1 MADHGSRQI
10 GHELRETASRNTHL
24 REYLQR
30 FKQFTGEF
38 PEFIDEP
45 EDEWEADKPNVL
57 YPVGG
62 PIYCHVYGDL
72 GKDTKYYTIEPELS
86 GPEAAVFDQ
95 VRERILEKSVN
106 KPAPE
111 QEAEYDDR
119 IEELLE
125 ETVRINDDDEG
136 GVFQRMRTLPQN
148 LGTLVR
154 NFDASSVAD
163 RMVSDERGQMSMDTG
178 DLSGKQVRA
187 GARRVATA
195 PKQAARQFRA
205 AAPLVRDALEEAFG
219 FGRIPVTQ
227 STYENI
233 RYQLNRDIVGF
244 GPLEPVM
251 RDPYNE
257 DIHVIGP
264 SHCYV
269 DHGTFGMLETTVD
282 FGTPDEFD
290 GWLRN
295 MGERIGDPVS
305 DSDPIVD
312 STLPDG
318 SRVNIIYSDDVSLK
332 GPSLTIRQG
341 DEVPLSVGQIT
352 NWGTLSPELAAYLWL
367 CLENEQTVF
376 VVGETASGKTT
387 TLNAIMSFIPRDS
400 KIYTAEDTAEVLP
413 PHDTW
418 QQLLTREGQ
427 GENSADVD
435 MFDLVAAAL
444 RSRPDY
450 IIVGEVRGEEG
461 RMAFQAAQTG
471 HPVMLTFHASDIV
484 SMIQRFTGEPINVP
498 ETFMDNAD
506 VALFQ
511 NRVKQGDDVL
521 RRVTSVQEIEGY
533 SKEMGGVVTRQAFY
547 WDPVEDEIVFQG
559 RNNSYVLE
567 EQIAT
572 LLGYADT
579 REIYD
584 ELDFRADI
592 IERIIQEDLTGYHEF
607 NETIESFQRDGIEG
621 LPFTI
626 TRGF

>member
-1 MADHGSRQI
+1 MTDHGRPKPSD
-10 GHELRETASRNTHL
+10 ELRQVASRRPHL
-24 REYLQR
+24 MDHLKK
-30 FKQFTGEF
+30 FKQITGEF
-38 PEFIDEP
+38 PTFIE
-45 EDEWEADKPNVL
+45 EADDEYESHRPNVL

-62 PIYCHVYGDL
+62 PIFCHIYGDI
-72 GKDTKYYTIEPELS
+72 GQDMKYYAIEPELDD
-86 GPEAAVFDQ
+86 EEKVVFEN
-95 VRERILEKSVN
+95 VRNRLLEKSVT
-106 KPAPE
+106 KPAPQSE
-111 QEAEYDDR
+111 TEYDDR
-119 IEELLE
+119 IEELLQ
-125 ETVRINDDDEG
+125 ETTVIKSG
-136 GVFQRMRTLPQN
+136 
-148 LGTLVR
+148 
-154 NFDASSVAD
+154 A
-163 RMVSDERGQMSMDTG
+163 SDESGV
-178 DLSGKQVRA
+178 LSRFSSLTNIGKV
-187 GARRVATA
+187 
-195 PKQAARQFRA
+195 
-205 AAPLVRDALEEAFG
+205 E
-219 FGRIPVTQ
+219 VTEQ
-227 STYENI
+227 TYEDI
-233 RYQLNRDIVGF
+233 LYRLNRDIVGL

-251 RDPYNE
+251 RDPANE

-264 SHCYV
+264 HECHV
-269 DHGTFGMLETTVD
+269 DHSVYGMLATTVD
-282 FGTPDEFD
+282 FGEPEEYDQ
-290 GWLRN
+290 WLKN

-318 SRVNIIYSDDVSLK
+318 SRLNLIYSDDVSVK

-341 DEVPLSVGQIT
+341 DDVPLSIFQIT
-352 NWGTLSPELAAYLWL
+352 KWGTLSPELSAYLWL

-387 TLNAIMSFIPRDS
+387 TLNSIMAFIPRDA

-418 QQLLTREGQ
+418 QKLLTRESEDEG
-427 GENSADVD
+427 SSVD

-484 SMIQRFTGEPINVP
+484 SMIQRFTGDPINIP

-511 NRVKQGDDVL
+511 NRVKQGDQVL

-533 SKEMGGVVTRQAFY
+533 SKEMDGVVTRQAFY

-559 RNNSYVLE
+559 MNNSYVLE

-572 LLGYADT
+572 LLGYEDT
-579 REIYD
+579 RDIYD
-584 ELDFRADI
+584 DLQFRADVI
-592 IERIIQEDLTGYHEF
+592 RRAIQEGILGYHEV
-607 NETIESFQRDGIEG
+607 NELIQDFQRDGVEG
-621 LPFTI
+621 LPFDI
-626 TRGF
+626 HRER

>member
-1 MADHGSRQI
+1 MADHGTREL
-10 GHELRETASRNTHL
+10 GHELREAASREPHL

-38 PEFIDEP
+38 PEYIEEP
-45 EDEWEADKPNVL
+45 SGEWEAEKPNVI
-57 YPVGG
+57 YNVGG
-62 PIYCHVYGDL
+62 PIYCHIYGDV
-72 GKDTKYYTIEPELS
+72 GKDTKYHTIEPELS
-86 GPEAAVFDQ
+86 GPEQVVFDT
-95 VRERILEKSVN
+95 VRDRILEKSV
-106 KPAPE
+106 KHPAPE
-111 QEAEYDDR
+111 EESEYTDR

-125 ETVRINDDDEG
+125 ETVQIGEAKGSILSR
-136 GVFQRMRTLPQN
+136 VKSMAP
-148 LGTLVR
+148 
-154 NFDASSVAD
+154 D
-163 RMVSDERGQMSMDTG
+163 RFKGDSRGQISLDVDVEANFPTEMM
-178 DLSGKQVRA
+178 GKAKQTAGRPGRA
-187 GARRVATA
+187 
-195 PKQAARQFRA
+195 
-205 AAPLVRDALEEAFG
+205 VRDAVERAVG
-219 FGRIPVTQ
+219 YGQIPVSET
-227 STYENI
+227 TYKTM
-233 RYQLNRDIVGF
+233 RYQLNRDIVGL

-251 RDPYNE
+251 RDTYNE

-264 SHCYV
+264 SQTYV
-269 DHGTFGMLETTVD
+269 DHGTYGLLPTTVD
-282 FGTPDEFD
+282 FGEPEEFD
-290 GWLRN
+290 NWLRN
-295 MGERIGDPVS
+295 IGERMGDPVS

-318 SRVNIIYSDDVSLK
+318 SRINIIYSSDVSLK

-341 DEVPLSVGQIT
+341 DDVPLSVGQIT
-352 NWGTLSPELAAYLWL
+352 KWGTLSPELAAYLWL

-387 TLNAIMSFIPRDS
+387 TLNSIMTFIPRDS

-450 IIVGEVRGEEG
+450 IVVGEVRGEEG

-484 SMIQRFTGEPINVP
+484 SMIQRFTGDPINVP

-521 RRVTSVQEIEGY
+521 RRVTSVQEIEGF

-572 LLGYADT
+572 LLGYEDT

-584 ELDFRADI
+584 EMDFRAEI
-592 IERIIQEDLTGYHEF
+592 IERIIQEDLIEYHDF
-607 NETIESFQRDGIEG
+607 NDVISAFQRDGVEG
-621 LPFTI
+621 LPFTMA
-626 TRGF
+626 RRDL

>member
-1 MADHGSRQI
+1 MR
-10 GHELRETASRNTHL
+10 RPHL
-24 REYLQR
+24 RDYLKR

-38 PEFIDEP
+38 PRLIDEP
-45 EDEWEADKPNVL
+45 ADEWETDKPNVI

-62 PIYCHVYGDL
+62 PIYCHVYGDV
-72 GKDTKYYTIEPELS
+72 GQDTEYYAVEPELS
-86 GPEAAVFDQ
+86 GTEQELFGK
-95 VRERILEKSVN
+95 VRSQILEKSVK
-106 KPAPE
+106 KPAPQNE
-111 QEAEYDDR
+111 GEYDDR
-119 IEELLE
+119 IEELLDD
-125 ETVRINDDDEG
+125 TVLVNDAGNGNGGGSGIDLRNLSADQILDWIKNVSYNDFKHGVRTFSTDDI
-136 GVFQRMRTLPQN
+136 VRVVKDFTN
-148 LGTLVR
+148 VGTYE
-154 NFDASSVAD
+154 
-163 RMVSDERGQMSMDTG
+163 VSEQ
-178 DLSGKQVRA
+178 
-187 GARRVATA
+187 
-195 PKQAARQFRA
+195 
-205 AAPLVRDALEEAFG
+205 
-219 FGRIPVTQ
+219 
-227 STYENI
+227 TYENI
-233 RYQLNRDIVGF
+233 RYRLNRDIVGF
-244 GPLEPVM
+244 GPLEPIM
-251 RDPYNE
+251 RDPANE

-264 SHCYV
+264 HETYV
-269 DHGTFGMLETTVD
+269 DHGTFGMLGTSVD
-282 FGTPDEFD
+282 FGSPEQFD
-290 GWLRN
+290 NWLRN

-318 SRVNIIYSDDVSLK
+318 SRINIIYSDDVSLK

-341 DEVPLSVGQIT
+341 EGTPLSVAQIT
-352 NWGTLSPELAAYLWL
+352 KWGTLSPKLAAYLWL

-387 TLNAIMSFIPRDS
+387 TLNCIMSFIPRDS

-418 QQLLTREGQ
+418 QQLLTREGG
-427 GENSADVD
+427 GEGSSDVD

-484 SMIQRFTGEPINVP
+484 SMIQRFTGDPINVP

-533 SKEMGGVVTRQAFY
+533 SQDMGGVVTRQSFY

-559 RNNSYVLE
+559 MNNSYVLE

-572 LLGYADT
+572 LLGYENT
-579 REIYD
+579 RDIYD
-584 ELDFRADI
+584 ELDFRAELFERM
-592 IERIIQEDLTGYHEF
+592 IEENILGYHEV
-607 NETIESFQRDGIEG
+607 NETIEAFQRDGVDG
-621 LPFTI
+621 LPFDI
-626 TRGF
+626 HRSFD

>member
-1 MADHGSRQI
+1 MTEHGTAQI
-10 GHELRETASRNTHL
+10 QDDLREVAMRRPHL
-24 REYLQR
+24 RDYLKR

-38 PEFIDEP
+38 PRLIDEP
-45 EDEWEADKPNVL
+45 GDEWEADKPNVI

-62 PIYCHVYGDL
+62 PIYCHIYGDV
-72 GKDTKYYTIEPELS
+72 GQDTEYYAVEPELS
-86 GPEAAVFDQ
+86 GTEQELFGQ
-95 VRERILEKSVN
+95 VRSQILEKSVN
-106 KPAPE
+106 KPAP
-111 QEAEYDDR
+111 QDEAEYDDR
-119 IEELLE
+119 IEELLDD
-125 ETVRINDDDEG
+125 TVLVNDGDAG
-136 GVFQRMRTLPQN
+136 GRNLQN
-148 LGTLVR
+148 LSPQQILDWVKNVSYNDFKADVSKFSTDDIVRVVKDFTNIGTYE
-154 NFDASSVAD
+154 
-163 RMVSDERGQMSMDTG
+163 VS
-178 DLSGKQVRA
+178 
-187 GARRVATA
+187 
-195 PKQAARQFRA
+195 
-205 AAPLVRDALEEAFG
+205 EE
-219 FGRIPVTQ
+219 
-227 STYENI
+227 TYENI
-233 RYQLNRDIVGF
+233 RYRLNRDIVGF
-244 GPLEPVM
+244 GPLEPIM
-251 RDPYNE
+251 RDPANE

-264 SHCYV
+264 HETYV
-269 DHGTFGMLETTVD
+269 DHGTFGMLGTSVD
-282 FGTPDEFD
+282 FGSPEQFD
-290 GWLRN
+290 NWLRN

-318 SRVNIIYSDDVSLK
+318 SRINIIYSDDVSLK

-341 DEVPLSVGQIT
+341 EDTPLSVAQIT
-352 NWGTLSPELAAYLWL
+352 KWGTLSPKLAAYLWL

-387 TLNAIMSFIPRDS
+387 TLNCIMSFIPRDS

-418 QQLLTREGQ
+418 QQLLTREGG
-427 GENSADVD
+427 GEDSSDVD

-484 SMIQRFTGEPINVP
+484 SMIQRFTGDPINIP

-533 SKEMGGVVTRQAFY
+533 SKEMGGVVTRQSFY

-559 RNNSYVLE
+559 MNNSYVLE

-572 LLGYADT
+572 LLGYENT
-579 REIYD
+579 RDIYN
-584 ELDFRADI
+584 ELDFRAEI
-592 IERIIQEDLTGYHEF
+592 FERMIEENVLGYHEV
-607 NETIESFQRDGIEG
+607 NEAIEAFQRDGVEG
-621 LPFTI
+621 LPFDI
-626 TRGF
+626 HRSFD

>member
-1 MADHGSRQI
+1 MTDQGTPKPSDELKQMAMR
-10 GHELRETASRNTHL
+10 RPHL
-24 REYLQR
+24 REHLMK
-30 FKQFTGEF
+30 FKQITGEF
-38 PEFIDEP
+38 PLLVDSPDDYETRR
-45 EDEWEADKPNVL
+45 PNVL

-62 PIYCHVYGDL
+62 PIFCHVHGDVGQKL
-72 GKDTKYYTIEPELS
+72 KYYTVEPTLS
-86 GPEAAVFDQ
+86 DAEAV
-95 VRERILEKSVN
+95 ILEKVKRKLLSMSGHHS
-106 KPAPE
+106 APE
-111 QEAEYDDR
+111 DESGYDDL

-125 ETVRINDDDEG
+125 DATYISDGETNFYDRVKQ
-136 GVFQRMRTLPQN
+136 FWN
-148 LGTLVR
+148 LGKIE
-154 NFDASSVAD
+154 
-163 RMVSDERGQMSMDTG
+163 VSRE
-178 DLSGKQVRA
+178 
-187 GARRVATA
+187 
-195 PKQAARQFRA
+195 
-205 AAPLVRDALEEAFG
+205 
-219 FGRIPVTQ
+219 
-227 STYENI
+227 TYNAI
-233 RYQLNRDIVGF
+233 RYRLNRDIVGF

-251 RDPYNE
+251 RDTQNE

-264 SHCYV
+264 HECHV
-269 DHGTFGMLETTVD
+269 DHGTFGMMPTTVD
-282 FGTPDEFD
+282 FGSLEEFD
-290 GWLRN
+290 SWLRN

-318 SRVNIIYSDDVSLK
+318 SRINIIYSDDISIK
-332 GPSLTIRQG
+332 GPSLTIRQSE
-341 DEVPLSVGQIT
+341 DVPLSVNQIT
-352 NWGTLSPELAAYLWL
+352 NWNTLSPELAAYLWL

-387 TLNAIMSFIPRDS
+387 TLNAILSYIPRDA

-418 QQLLTREGQ
+418 QQLMTREGET
-427 GENSADVD
+427 GSEVD

-484 SMIQRFTGEPINVP
+484 SMIQRFTGDPINVP

-511 NRVKQGDDVL
+511 NRVKQGDKVL

-533 SKEMGGVVTRQAFY
+533 SKEMDGVVTREVFT
-547 WDPVEDEIVFQG
+547 WDPVEDDIVFQG
-559 RNNSYVLE
+559 MNNSYVLE

-579 REIYD
+579 RDIYD
-584 ELDFRADI
+584 QLSYRAEV
-592 IERIIQEDLTGYHEF
+592 IERMIQEGVLGYHEV
-607 NETIESFQRDGIEG
+607 NETIDAFQRDGVEG
-621 LPFTI
+621 LPFSMRPSPI
-626 TRGF
+626 TGE

>member
-1 MADHGSRQI
+1 MTEHGTAQI
-10 GHELRETASRNTHL
+10 QDDLREVAMRRPHL
-24 REYLQR
+24 RDYLKR

-38 PEFIDEP
+38 PRLIDEP
-45 EDEWEADKPNVL
+45 SDEWEADKPNVI

-62 PIYCHVYGDL
+62 PIYCHIYGDV
-72 GKDTKYYTIEPELS
+72 GQDTEYYAVEPDLS
-86 GPEAAVFDQ
+86 GTEQELFGN
-95 VRERILEKSVN
+95 VRSQILERSVN
-106 KPAPE
+106 KPAPANE
-111 QEAEYDDR
+111 SEYDDR
-119 IEELLE
+119 IEELLD
-125 ETVRINDDDEG
+125 ETVAINDGDG
-136 GVFQRMRTLPQN
+136 GAGRSVTNLSPQEILQWIKEVSYNDFKQGVRSFSTEDVVRTVKELTN
-148 LGTLVR
+148 IGTYE
-154 NFDASSVAD
+154 
-163 RMVSDERGQMSMDTG
+163 VSEQ
-178 DLSGKQVRA
+178 
-187 GARRVATA
+187 
-195 PKQAARQFRA
+195 
-205 AAPLVRDALEEAFG
+205 
-219 FGRIPVTQ
+219 
-227 STYENI
+227 TYENI
-233 RYQLNRDIVGF
+233 RYRLNRDIVGF
-244 GPLEPVM
+244 GPLEPIM
-251 RDPYNE
+251 RDPANE

-264 SHCYV
+264 HETYV
-269 DHGTFGMLETTVD
+269 DHGTFGMLGTSVD
-282 FGTPDEFD
+282 FGTPEQFD
-290 GWLRN
+290 NWLRN

-318 SRVNIIYSDDVSLK
+318 SRINIIYSDDVSLK

-341 DEVPLSVGQIT
+341 EGTPLSVAQIT
-352 NWGTLSPELAAYLWL
+352 KWGTLSPKLAAYLWL

-387 TLNAIMSFIPRDS
+387 TLNCIMSFIPRDS

-418 QQLLTREGQ
+418 QQLLTREGG
-427 GENSADVD
+427 GEDSSDVD

-484 SMIQRFTGEPINVP
+484 SMIQRFTGDPINIP

-559 RNNSYVLE
+559 MNNSFVLE

-572 LLGYADT
+572 LLGYENT
-579 REIYD
+579 RDIYN
-584 ELDFRADI
+584 ELDFRAELFERM
-592 IERIIQEDLTGYHEF
+592 IEENILGYHEV
-607 NETIESFQRDGIEG
+607 NEAIEAFQRDGVDG
-621 LPFTI
+621 LPFDI
-626 TRGF
+626 HRSFD